1 MRQLDKPPSECSII
15 VETTTTISLASMQVI
30 ESVSLSV
37 ATAKKEI
44 ASNKKTL
51 SPKKKAKKVVVQ
63 RRK

>member
-1 MRQLDKPPSECSII
+1 
-15 VETTTTISLASMQVI
+15 MQVI